1 MTIMMAPTMARR
13 PLTARSSTAARESPK
28 SWTSTGGAGRIRKG
42 LDGLADRVVLIGTHG
57 AFAQP
62 EQIAVLIVQG
72 YGVDAGRF
80 DGRAHL
86 LADGIVIDKRT
97 LCRAEGFAVLHK
109 SATWGSSV
117 YIYRTTTPSAVM
129 LLRQNATARQPV

>member
-1 MTIMMAPTMARR
+1 MELSLSQSR
-13 PLTARSSTAARESPK
+13 
-28 SWTSTGGAGRIRKG
+28 
-42 LDGLADRVVLIGTHG
+42 
-57 AFAQP
+57 
-62 EQIAVLIVQG
+62 IAVLIVQG

-129 LLRQNATARQPV
+129 LFAKMRQLGSRCDISS